1 MLSRKAVLLLVS
13 AALFVIRAE
22 RADAHGD
29 LHEQIARVSALIE
42 KEPGNAE
49 LFLQRGELHRL
60 HSEFPDAAADFE
72 KADALRPEWAQVRI
86 AKGRLALSSGRFE
99 AAVTEM
105 DQLLPKNA
113 EYPEGWLIRARARAR
128 LADHVGAAEDYTE
141 IVRRVEKPEPDIF
154 LERAAAL
161 VAAGDDHFA
170 PALAGLEEGM
180 TKLGNI
186 VTLDLAA
193 LDLELKMKRFEQ
205 ALQRIDRILNTS
217 KRRDSWLARRGDVQ
231 VQAGRTEEA
240 RASYNE
246 SLEAIAALPA
256 HHQATAAT
264 VELKKRVTAA
274 LAKLD

>member
-1 MLSRKAVLLLVS
+1 MPSRKATLLLLS
-13 AALFVIRAE
+13 AALLVIRAE

-29 LHEQIARVSALIE
+29 LHEQIARVSSLIE

-49 LFLQRGELHRL
+49 LLLQRGELRRL
-60 HSEFPDAAADFE
+60 HAEFVEAAADFE
-72 KADALRPEWAQVRI
+72 KAAALRPDWPQVGI
-86 AKGRLALSSGRFE
+86 AKGRLALSSGKFE
-99 AAVTEM
+99 MAVAEM
-105 DQLLPKNA
+105 DRLLPKNP
-113 EYPEGWLIRARARAR
+113 EYPEGWLIRARARVR
-128 LADHVGAAEDYTE
+128 LAEYVSAAKDYTE
-141 IVRRVEKPEPDIF
+141 IVRRVEKPEPDVF

-161 VAAGDDHFA
+161 VAAGDVHFA

-205 ALQRIDRILNTS
+205 ALCRIDRVLKTS

-231 VQAGRTEEA
+231 VLCGRTEEA
-240 RASYNE
+240 RGSYNE
-246 SLEAIAALPA
+246 ALEAIAALPA

-264 VELKKRVTAA
+264 AELKKRVTTA
-274 LAKLD
+274 LGKLD